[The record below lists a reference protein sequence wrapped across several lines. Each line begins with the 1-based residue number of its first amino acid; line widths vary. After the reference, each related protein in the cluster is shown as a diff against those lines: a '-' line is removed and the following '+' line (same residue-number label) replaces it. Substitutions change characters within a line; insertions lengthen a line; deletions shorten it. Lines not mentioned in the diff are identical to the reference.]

1 MAKIIRY
8 PMTDANVLLQNQTA
22 ASAGLRAN
30 LVCRVLFAIIGTLLC
45 WVPFR
50 LLWRNGEFAAIV
62 FIVGVVI
69 NNVFTVINSL
79 LWRNDYWGSWWDGQG
94 WCDLQV
100 WLAAPLGTIYA
111 AAIFAIMRH
120 LAQQVGMMRVTTL
133 SPQEKRRRNLIQAII
148 IFPVPLVQL
157 AFTWFDLGQ
166 RYIIGT
172 LVGCSATYDNSWPK
186 ILVYIIP
193 PVIFALGSV
202 PYAFLT
208 WKRYRAISM
217 ASAAALSTNSSAAS
231 RANRTRRRLYQMSMS
246 ILVPYVPVM
255 LAFFVFDINETMPL
269 QPYDYYRI
277 HYTDEPYPWDSIVL
291 VPSWLV
297 PFAAMNQPWI
307 PILTTILIVLFFGM
321 TQDAKDMYRR
331 YALAVRLDKC
341 WPALRDKGRPNGRRN
356 GGSSNDDSKTGQQR
370 PIKATTRGTTARSST
385 SPVHDFIM
393 EDFAAPNIPAITVR
407 PPSDLPN
414 QHHEA
419 IVSASGNPTVP
430 PRGSSSLSMARPPV
444 IPPRSSSIRLRG
456 LLEQSPSFRE
466 KMASMSDDLL
476 QVLDRA
482 HADVRSTNRNN
493 NRVRFHGL
501 PEEGGGGGRSG
512 MDWDTFAAGSSHRLD
527 IQEGMERKESLR
539 PFPDLTIHA
548 ANDNNKD
555 DNKDNSTH
563 TRNNSS
569 GDDRCTSSAS
579 NASGPSILSK
589 ASSGRKYNG
598 KGKGKEKARTGRGS
612 IASSGCADDDREQ
625 ISTPMLPLHW
635 LESEDTEPRTPIAP
649 MPSSG
654 LFAPHSP
661 SSGHFAPHPK
671 PRSEDG
677 LPVTPC

>member
-1 MAKIIRY
+1 MTKIIRY

-22 ASAGLRAN
+22 A
-30 LVCRVLFAIIGTLLC
+30 I
-45 WVPFR
+45 
-50 LLWRNGEFAAIV
+50 

-69 NNVFTVINSL
+69 SNVFTVINSL

-100 WLAAPLGTIYA
+100 WLAAPLDTIYA

-133 SPQEKRRRNLIQAII
+133 SPQEKRRRNLIQALI
-148 IFPVPLVQL
+148 IFPIPLVQL

-186 ILVYIIP
+186 IFVYIIP

-307 PILTTILIVLFFGM
+307 PILTTTLIVLFFGM

-341 WPALRDKGRPNGRRN
+341 WPALRDKGGPNGRRN

-370 PIKATTRGTTARSST
+370 PTKATTRATTAR
-385 SPVHDFIM
+385 
-393 EDFAAPNIPAITVR
+393 R
-407 PPSDLPN
+407 
-414 QHHEA
+414 
-419 IVSASGNPTVP
+419 
-430 PRGSSSLSMARPPV
+430 
-444 IPPRSSSIRLRG
+444 
-456 LLEQSPSFRE
+456 
-466 KMASMSDDLL
+466 
-476 QVLDRA
+476 
-482 HADVRSTNRNN
+482 
-493 NRVRFHGL
+493 
-501 PEEGGGGGRSG
+501 
-512 MDWDTFAAGSSHRLD
+512 
-527 IQEGMERKESLR
+527 
-539 PFPDLTIHA
+539 
-548 ANDNNKD
+548 
-555 DNKDNSTH
+555 
-563 TRNNSS
+563 
-569 GDDRCTSSAS
+569 
-579 NASGPSILSK
+579 
-589 ASSGRKYNG
+589 
-598 KGKGKEKARTGRGS
+598 
-612 IASSGCADDDREQ
+612 
-625 ISTPMLPLHW
+625 
-635 LESEDTEPRTPIAP
+635 
-649 MPSSG
+649 
-654 LFAPHSP
+654 
-661 SSGHFAPHPK
+661 
-671 PRSEDG
+671 
-677 LPVTPC
+677 